1 MDSTDE
7 TPQPDG
13 PPRSAGQAARR
24 LAILDAAKD
33 VFFDQGYQL
42 ASMDRIAEAAATT
55 KRTLYAY
62 FPNKEALFGAVVAK
76 GCAHVLSQLPDP
88 GQLPTDPRQG
98 LTVFAGVSADLTA
111 SPGCIKL
118 ERLIVAEAE
127 RHPRFAA
134 TLAEAFDAGEA
145 KLAAY
150 LEAGIAAGRLKP
162 HDPRLGARL
171 LSGAIGLS
179 ANLRGLLAAELS
191 ADAKALGA
199 QAAQAAIGLYLDVY
213 AKDAGGAAKP

>member
-1 MDSTDE
+1 MDSTDAPLITE
-7 TPQPDG
+7 ES
-13 PPRSAGQAARR
+13 PRAASQAARR

-76 GCAHVLSQLPDP
+76 GCASVI
-88 GQLPTDPRQG
+88 GQLPGPDQLSADPRAG
-98 LTVFAGVSADLTA
+98 LAAFARISADLMT

-118 ERLIVAEAE
+118 ERMIVAEAE

-150 LEAGIAAGRLKP
+150 LEAGVAAGRLRA

-171 LSGAIGLS
+171 LSAAIGLS
-179 ANLRGLLAAELS
+179 ANLNALLAAKPS
-191 ADAKALGA
+191 AEAKALGE
-199 QAAQAAIGLYLDVY
+199 QAADAAIGLYLDVY
-213 AKDAGGAAKP
+213 ATDAGKGDG